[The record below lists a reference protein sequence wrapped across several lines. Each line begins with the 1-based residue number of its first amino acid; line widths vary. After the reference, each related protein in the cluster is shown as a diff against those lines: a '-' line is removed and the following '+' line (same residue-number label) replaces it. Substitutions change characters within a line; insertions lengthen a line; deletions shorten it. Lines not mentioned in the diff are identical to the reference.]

1 MPFLNFKGFKIFYR
15 KMGTKTSLPPLIFIH
30 GAWANHLTWF
40 QQLRYFAKYT
50 EIYAYDLLGHGKS
63 DKPRVEY
70 TAQLYV
76 EILRA
81 LINQLAIV
89 NPILVGHSLG
99 GGIAQY
105 FALKYPEQ
113 VQKLV
118 LLCTGVYLG
127 LGGRRLKIHPAV
139 LLFLRKLLSKMRW
152 SFFLKIMSKMSAKR
166 RIEGIEGINLEAR
179 MAATCSG
186 KAMLSMVYYLMQYNI
201 SKQVGSLKLPILFIT
216 GTKDTFFNQIPI
228 YRALPN
234 AEVKIKIGG
243 EHVLH
248 LFNGEVDNWILRFVK
263 K

>member
-1 MPFLNFKGFKIFYR
+1 MPFLDFRGFKIFYR
-15 KMGTKTSLPPLIFIH
+15 KMGVKTSLPPLIFIH

-40 QQLRYFAKYT
+40 KQFRYFAKYT
-50 EIYAYDLLGHGKS
+50 EIYAYDLLGHGQS

-70 TAQLYV
+70 TAELYA

-81 LINQLAIV
+81 LITQLAIV
-89 NPILVGHSLG
+89 NPILIGHSLG
-99 GGIAQY
+99 GGIAQF
-105 FALKYPEQ
+105 FALKYPDQ

-118 LLCTGVYLG
+118 LLCTGVYLS
-127 LGGRRLKIHPAV
+127 LGGGPLKIHPAV
-139 LLFLRKLLSKMRW
+139 LRLLRKLFSKMRW
-152 SFFLKIMSKMSAKR
+152 SAFVKIMSKMSAKR

-234 AEVKIKIGG
+234 AEVKVKIGG

-248 LFNGEVDNWILRFVK
+248 LFNGEVDNWILEFIK